1 MAFFEKTTIAD
12 SDSKIIN
19 PATEDTLSLLKR
31 IFLLLKPLG
40 VISGGGSNR
49 LQVEV
54 VQPTAASLTAT
65 VSIAAAQTLTTV
77 TNVGTLATLSNQT
90 NMGGVTAFDL
100 VKAMNRTGYNSG
112 IRSNISF
119 T

>member
-12 SDSKIIN
+12 SDAKIIN
-19 PATEDTLSLLKR
+19 PASEETLSILRR

-40 VISGGGSNR
+40 VISGAGSNR
-49 LQVEV
+49 LSVDVNQA
-54 VQPTAASLTAT
+54 TAASLNAT
-65 VSIAAAQTLTTV
+65 VSIAATQ
-77 TNVGTLATLSNQT
+77 TLATVTTVGTVSTVSNQT

-112 IRSNISF
+112 IRSNLSF